1 VIQDIAIAAILAGIG
16 IWATRRWQRHI
27 DARAAD
33 DVQQL
38 YDRKKAERKKAE
50 QLVSMRDA

>member
-1 VIQDIAIAAILAGIG
+1 MIQDIAIAAILAGIG